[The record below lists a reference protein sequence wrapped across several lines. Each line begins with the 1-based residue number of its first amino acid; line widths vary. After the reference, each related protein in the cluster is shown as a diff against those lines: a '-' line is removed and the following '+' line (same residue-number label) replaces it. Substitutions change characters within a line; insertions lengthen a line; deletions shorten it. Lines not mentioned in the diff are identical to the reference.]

1 MNSETINPGTV
12 DFGKLNARVLSAS
25 SLASDDVYDPKGEK
39 LGSVKEI
46 MLDTRAVKSSYVVLS
61 FGGFLSIG
69 EKLFAVA
76 WGALTV
82 DTENKRLVMDTNE
95 ERLKEAPGFDADNWP
110 NMADPVW
117 EKTVHAYYGTQ
128 IDTTY

>member
-1 MNSETINPGTV
+1 
-12 DFGKLNARVLSAS
+12 
-25 SLASDDVYDPKGEK
+25 
-39 LGSVKEI
+39 
-46 MLDTRAVKSSYVVLS
+46 VLS

-69 EKLFAVA
+69 EKLFAVP

>member
-25 SLASDDVYDPKGEK
+25 SLAGDDVYGPKGEK
-39 LGSVKEI
+39 LGCVKEI
-46 MLDTRAVKSSYVVLS
+46 MLDTRAGKISYVVLS

-69 EKLFAVA
+69 EKLFAVP

-95 ERLKEAPGFDADNWP
+95 ERLKEAPGFDTDNWP
-110 NMADPVW
+110 NMADPTW

-128 IDTTY
+128 IDTMY

>member
-1 MNSETINPGTV
+1 MNNETINSNAV
-12 DFGKLNARVLSAS
+12 NFGKLNARVLSAS
-25 SLASDDVYDPKGEK
+25 SLAGDDVYDTKGEK

-46 MLDTRAVKSSYVVLS
+46 MLDTRAGKISYVVLS
-61 FGGFLSIG
+61 FGGFLSVG
-69 EKLFAVA
+69 EKLFAVP

-95 ERLKEAPGFDADNWP
+95 ERLKEAPGFDKDNWP
-110 NMADPVW
+110 NMADPAW

-128 IDTTY
+128 VDTTY

>member
-12 DFGKLNARVLSAS
+12 DFGKLNARVLNAS
-25 SLASDDVYDPKGEK
+25 SLASNDVYDPKGEK

-46 MLDTRAVKSSYVVLS
+46 MLDTRAGKISYVVLS

-69 EKLFAVA
+69 EKLFAVP

-110 NMADPVW
+110 NMADPTW